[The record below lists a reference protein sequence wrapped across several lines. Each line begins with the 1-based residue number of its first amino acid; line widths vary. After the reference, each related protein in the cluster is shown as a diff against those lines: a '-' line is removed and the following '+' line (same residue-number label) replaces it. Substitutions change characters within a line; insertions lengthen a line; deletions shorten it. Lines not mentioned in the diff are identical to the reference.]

1 METLTGQLLIAGPNL
16 WDPNFRRTVLLIG
29 HHDEEG
35 AVGVILNRAS
45 ETTVAEAV
53 PPLGSLVPV
62 DDPVY
67 LGGPVQPDA
76 AVVVADFVDPAVADF
91 LAFDTIGFLPS
102 ETEPGIEDAVRRA
115 RVFAGY
121 AGWGAGQLETEL
133 EEDSWVVETAR
144 SSDVFFSIGTSGVVQ
159 PAASLAFAA
168 HNHGALVVEV
178 NAERTPLTP
187 KADFALHGKSGE
199 ILPQLVKVVWG

>member
-1 METLTGQLLIAGPNL
+1 MEDLCGHLLIAGPTL
-16 WDPNFRRTVLLIG
+16 WDPHFRRTVLLIS

-53 PPLGSLVPV
+53 PTLGSLVPA
-62 DDPVY
+62 DEPVF
-67 LGGPVQPDA
+67 LGGPVQPQM
-76 AVVVADFVDPAVADF
+76 AVVVADFVDPAVADI

-121 AGWGAGQLETEL
+121 AGWGPGQLEAEL
-133 EEDSWVVETAR
+133 EEKSWIVEPAR
-144 SSDVFFSIGTSGVVQ
+144 SSDVFSEDPRVSGRTS
-159 PAASLAFAA
+159 
-168 HNHGALVVEV
+168 
-178 NAERTPLTP
+178 
-187 KADFALHGKSGE
+187 
-199 ILPQLVKVVWG
+199 

>member
-121 AGWGAGQLETEL
+121 AGWGAGQLEDEL
-133 EEDSWVVETAR
+133 AEGAWYVVEAR
-144 SSDVFFSIGTSGVVQ
+144 FGAGGDDAGDPFSEAPEDLWRQVLRRQGGDLAMVSTYLDD
-159 PAASLAFAA
+159 PSL
-168 HNHGALVVEV
+168 N
-178 NAERTPLTP
+178 
-187 KADFALHGKSGE
+187 
-199 ILPQLVKVVWG
+199 